1 MSSINKMKN
10 PVTLILLC
18 IIFLLCMSTT
28 PVNAQRRADKEYELK
43 AFSRAVQSYLRYINE
58 NPASGS
64 SMANLADCY
73 RHLNEMEEAEQWY
86 ERAFSAPQQVDPIHY
101 LYYGEVLMAVG
112 KYDLAAREFRRYSQ
126 INSFVGNH
134 YYEKAIY
141 ASRNGNRKARFT
153 VQPMDGL
160 NTSSSDFGPTFFK
173 GSNLIY
179 ASARLDVGKDNSASW
194 SGRANNQLFL
204 AQPKTAT
211 GGLEPIGLVRPQA
224 TNSRYSEGPVS
235 YSFDGKTVVITRN
248 DIVDGVRH
256 ISSSGMKLD
265 LFIGKV
271 GINGNW
277 SEEEAFPWNGADF
290 STGFGH
296 LAADG
301 NTLYF
306 ASNRPGGVG
315 GFDIYVSYRTGTGNS
330 WSPPEL
336 LDDTVNTPGD
346 EITPYFDGRTL
357 YFASD
362 WHDGYGGYDIF
373 RSERENQQWSV
384 SRNMGVGINSSRD
397 DFGFIFDGIQ
407 NTGYFVSNRK
417 PGKGSED
424 IYKVS
429 RETNEVIVRV
439 INATDNQPI
448 ASATIDFSDCQKG
461 IYETD
466 NNGIFNFRADE
477 ELNCR
482 LLIRKQ
488 GYISTSLQ
496 LSGISNS
503 NNKNYEIQLL
513 REGEQY
519 IGRVVDVDTRA
530 PLSDVMVTAINQQNR
545 QVTEAL
551 TSEDG
556 TYSLPLQKRGNYI
569 IRYSKVGYSNRDR
582 TLSVRE
588 GDRAVLGTIEIKKTS
603 STTPLENETISTPYI
618 PTPVTNL
625 PSVGYAVQVGAA
637 GKLELDKYASL
648 NVHGNVYYVK
658 EDNLHK
664 IRIGV
669 YLSKTEANTI
679 AQKLKAEGYKGAFVV
694 EESMQ
699 NVADKVVLKDRAGLE
714 IGNSSP
720 TNQPSYTS
728 TSTDGYKVQLAAYTD
743 PERYFDESKVEGMGF
758 LEKRKRG
765 QLTIMLLGGYK
776 TEQEA
781 RTALARAKRAGFTTA
796 FLVYEENG
804 NIKKVN

>member
-1 MSSINKMKN
+1 MSKINKMKN
-10 PVTLILLC
+10 LVALIPLS
-18 IIFLLCMSTT
+18 IVVLLCMTATSM
-28 PVNAQRRADKEYELK
+28 NAQRRADKEYELK

-86 ERAFSAPQQVDPIHY
+86 ERAFSAPQQIDPIHY

-112 KYDLAAREFRRYSQ
+112 KYDLAAREFRRYAQ
-126 INSFVGNH
+126 INSFIGNH

-141 ASRNGNRKARFT
+141 ASRNNNRRSRYT
-153 VQPMDGL
+153 IEPMEGL
-160 NTSSSDFGPTFFK
+160 NTSSSDFAPAFFK
-173 GSNLIY
+173 GNDLVYS
-179 ASARLDVGKDNSASW
+179 SARLDVGGDNSSSW
-194 SGRANNQLFL
+194 SGRASNQLFL
-204 AQPKTAT
+204 AQPKSTT
-211 GGLEPIGLVRPQA
+211 GRLEPIRLLRPLS
-224 TNSRYSEGPVS
+224 TSKNSEGPIS
-235 YSFDGKTVVITRN
+235 YSSDGKTVVITVN

-271 GINGNW
+271 GNDGNW
-277 SEEEAFPWNGADF
+277 SEREAFPWNGADF
-290 STGFGH
+290 STGFGQ

-306 ASNRPGGVG
+306 ASNRPGGIG
-315 GFDIYVSYRTGTGNS
+315 GFDIYVSYRTGTSTG

-336 LDDTVNTPGD
+336 LDETINTPGD

-384 SRNMGVGINSSRD
+384 ARNMGVGINSPRD

-407 NTGYFVSNRK
+407 NIGYFVSNRK
-417 PGKGSED
+417 PGKGGED

-429 RETNEVIVRV
+429 RETNEVLVRV
-439 INATDNQPI
+439 LNATDNQPI
-448 ASATIDFSDCQKG
+448 AGATIDFSDCQKG

-466 NNGIFNFRADE
+466 IKGIFNFRADD

-496 LSGISNS
+496 LSGISIRD
-503 NNKNYEIQLL
+503 NKNYEIQLL

-519 IGRVVDVDTRA
+519 IGRVIDLDTRT
-530 PLSDVMVTAINQQNR
+530 PLSDVLVTAVNQQNR
-545 QVTEAL
+545 QAAEAV
-551 TSEDG
+551 SGQDG
-556 TYSLPLQKRGNYI
+556 TYTLPLQVRGNYA
-569 IRYSKVGYSNRDR
+569 IRYSKMGYSNRDR
-582 TLSVRE
+582 TLFVRD
-588 GDRAVLGTIEIKKTS
+588 GDKNVLGTVEIKKTT
-603 STTPLENETISTPYI
+603 STTPLENENIDAPYI
-618 PTPVTNL
+618 PTSVTNL

-648 NVHGNVYYVK
+648 NIHGNVYYVK
-658 EDNLHK
+658 EENLHK
-664 IRIGV
+664 IRVGV

-679 AQKLKAEGYKGAFVV
+679 AQELKAGGYKGAFVV
-694 EESMQ
+694 EENML
-699 NVADKVVLKDRAGLE
+699 NVADKVVLKDRSGLN
-714 IGNSSP
+714 IVDNLPS
-720 TNQPSYTS
+720 NQPTYTS
-728 TSTDGYKVQLAAYTD
+728 SGIDGYKIQLAAYTD
-743 PERYFDESKVEGMGF
+743 PERYFEESKVEGMGV
-758 LEKRKRG
+758 LEKKKKG
-765 QLTIMLLGGYK
+765 QLTIMLLSGYR

-796 FLVYEENG
+796 FLVYEESG
-804 NIKKVN
+804 NVRKVN